1 MLAHRLSSCSTTV
14 DGIFSPCYLSRIFF
28 PALVSLNLTP
38 QLSIILLI
46 MWCFLAIL
54 YMIECSRLSK
64 AFNSTVRKRVILFCS
79 RRNPFLKI
87 NNDAW
92 LLLLPIQYPCAHFI
106 RFCLTGLSNREAG
119 QQRKTSVIY
128 NKQVKINSSLVDS
141 DHSKMGISG
150 SGALGVTK
158 DISFP
163 SNMRGDNLF
172 GTFFIEINRGM
183 IFLIIGFM

>member
-1 MLAHRLSSCSTTV
+1 MCT
-14 DGIFSPCYLSRIFF
+14 FY
-28 PALVSLNLTP
+28 
-38 QLSIILLI
+38 
-46 MWCFLAIL
+46 
-54 YMIECSRLSK
+54 K
-64 AFNSTVRKRVILFCS
+64 ILFNRS
-79 RRNPFLKI
+79 
-87 NNDAW
+87 
-92 LLLLPIQYPCAHFI
+92 
-106 RFCLTGLSNREAG
+106 SNREAG